1 MHAFVPIKCMQLYV
15 TNAGIRVQGKR
26 WGGGS
31 FALPEMTALPFVFAM
46 LIDYSMVR
54 GKEQA
59 ESDKRNVFLFFALI
73 SQ

>member
-1 MHAFVPIKCMQLYV
+1 M
-15 TNAGIRVQGKR
+15 GQG
-26 WGGGS
+26 G

-46 LIDYSMVR
+46 LIDYSMVH